1 MVKYFVQN
9 FLNNLQCLG
18 NKLYVCTLHHK
29 YKAYSEK
36 TGKLKWR
43 KTVFPTNLWSHLD
56 LCTRGENVRLS
67 VMSMKCQ
74 QQEEMWKSVD
84 SRAAVEGLQ

>member
-29 YKAYSEK
+29 YKAYSKK

-43 KTVFPTNLWSHLD
+43 KTISNKLLVTS
-56 LCTRGENVRLS
+56 GS
-67 VMSMKCQ
+67 VHH
-74 QQEEMWKSVD
+74 
-84 SRAAVEGLQ
+84 G